1 MKLSTRSRYGL
12 RLMIALAMSYG
23 GGPRLL
29 KEIADTEELSEKYL
43 GQLVIPLKSAGF
55 ISAVRGAKGGYEL
68 ARDPEDISPL
78 EIVNVLEG
86 DLFTREE
93 HTPASPGT
101 LRSASEL
108 WEKLRRA
115 MTEVLSSM
123 TLGDLARNA
132 GKKNNDSLMYSI

>member
-68 ARDPEDISPL
+68 TRDPEGISPL
-78 EIVNVLEG
+78 EIVMCSRVTFL
-86 DLFTREE
+86 
-93 HTPASPGT
+93 PGKSIPLPVPGRCGQ
-101 LRSASEL
+101 LRSC
-108 WEKLRRA
+108 
-115 MTEVLSSM
+115 
-123 TLGDLARNA
+123 
-132 GKKNNDSLMYSI
+132 GKPCGGP

>member
-12 RLMIALAMSYG
+12 RLMIALASSYG
-23 GGPRLL
+23 DGPRLL

-68 ARDPEDISPL
+68 DRDPQQISPL
-78 EIVNVLEG
+78 DIINVLEG

-93 HTPASPGT
+93 STPASPGS
-101 LRSASEL
+101 LRAASDL
-108 WEKLRRA
+108 WEQLRKA
-115 MTEVLSSM
+115 MTSVLSSM
-123 TLGDLARNA
+123 TLAELAENA
-132 GKKNNDSLMYSI
+132 GEKNSDSLMYSI